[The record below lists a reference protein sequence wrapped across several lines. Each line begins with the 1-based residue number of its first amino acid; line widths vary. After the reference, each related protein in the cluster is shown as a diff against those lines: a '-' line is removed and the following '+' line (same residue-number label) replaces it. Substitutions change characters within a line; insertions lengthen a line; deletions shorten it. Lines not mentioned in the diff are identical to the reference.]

1 MLSQVPNAL
10 VSGLVLAGIYVVVGL
25 AWVLLF
31 RATKILN
38 FGTAQFIVLGAYLY
52 YLMSGGVHLPPWAA
66 IAGAVV
72 VMGLIGAAI
81 QIGLMSRLAGT
92 QAHAV
97 GHAPFAPVIL
107 TFGIAAVVQHVVT
120 MIFGREAVS
129 LTAPIPTRTIQLPGH
144 IAITADG
151 IFVWAIA
158 IVLMVSTILLIRYSR
173 WGIQMRAAA
182 ENAILASQSGI
193 NVSSVFIMGWAAA
206 SAIAGLAGISYSFS
220 TVLTPDLA
228 NIGLRGLAPV
238 IVGGMDSVAGVVPG
252 AIIVALSEN
261 LLVLV
266 FGEGVRDAA
275 VMVVLLI
282 FLSIRPTGLFGSAD
296 IRRL

>member
-1 MLSQVPNAL
+1 MTSP
-10 VSGLVLAGIYVVVGL
+10 
-25 AWVLLF
+25 
-31 RATKILN
+31 
-38 FGTAQFIVLGAYLY
+38 
-52 YLMSGGVHLPPWAA
+52 
-66 IAGAVV
+66 
-72 VMGLIGAAI
+72 
-81 QIGLMSRLAGT
+81 
-92 QAHAV
+92 
-97 GHAPFAPVIL
+97 
-107 TFGIAAVVQHVVT
+107 
-120 MIFGREAVS
+120 
-129 LTAPIPTRTIQLPGH
+129 
-144 IAITADG
+144 
-151 IFVWAIA
+151 
-158 IVLMVSTILLIRYSR
+158 
-173 WGIQMRAAA
+173 
-182 ENAILASQSGI
+182 
-193 NVSSVFIMGWAAA
+193 
-206 SAIAGLAGISYSFS
+206 SASFS